1 MDTTAN
7 TYYHFF
13 QQHLPSLSGQRLGVS
28 VSGGVDSMALLH
40 LSSRFSNCFGY
51 RVSAIHFNHGLRSQ
65 SREEEASVVSYC
77 ESLQIPCTVHT
88 FLPDDWKQAPGT
100 GMEEKAREL
109 RARVFQTLIS
119 EQSVD
124 WILLGHSQ
132 DDWTETVLF
141 HFIRGCSPSHLSDA
155 LKAVDRNRKIL
166 RPLLTVPKSK
176 LIEYAHHFHLPTHED
191 ETNLDT
197 TYSRNKIRH
206 QILPLIQAINPNFNE
221 ALDHFTRIL
230 KSEETILEQE
240 TINAWHNLV
249 KTDEPAYLCLDKT
262 LWKKQNPAIQLRL
275 LRKIREHLS
284 GNRRDFYY
292 SQLIS
297 VQMGIMTMVHFHFE
311 DKMMRIDC
319 TEDCIK
325 ARKRG

>member
-1 MDTTAN
+1 MDTTAS

-13 QQHLPSLSGQRLGVS
+13 RQLTPSMSGQRLGVS

-40 LSSRFSNCFGY
+40 LASRFSTCFGY
-51 RVSAIHFNHGLRSQ
+51 RVIAIHFNHGLRSQ
-65 SREEEASVVSYC
+65 SREEETSVVSYC
-77 ESLQIPCTVHT
+77 ESLKIPCMVQA
-88 FLPDDWKQAPGT
+88 FLPEDWKQAPGT

-109 RARVFQTLIS
+109 RHQVFQTMIS

-124 WILLGHSQ
+124 WILLGHSR

-155 LKAVDRNRKIL
+155 LQAVDHDRKLL

-176 LIEYAHHFHLPTHED
+176 LIEYAHHFQLPTHED

-206 QILPLIQAINPNFNE
+206 QILPLIQTINPNFNE
-221 ALDHFTRIL
+221 TLHHFTQIL
-230 KSEETILEQE
+230 KSEEVLLEQE
-240 TINAWHNLV
+240 TMKAWQSLV
-249 KTDEPAYLCLDKT
+249 KTAEPDYLCLDKT
-262 LWKKQNPAIQLRL
+262 LWKKHPPAIQLRL
-275 LRKIREHLS
+275 LRKVREHLT

-297 VQMGIMTMVHFHFE
+297 IQMGIMTSVRFHFE
-311 DKMMRIDC
+311 EKMMSIEC
-319 TEDCIK
+319 NEEWIK
-325 ARKRG
+325 ARKQR

>member
-1 MDTTAN
+1 
-7 TYYHFF
+7 
-13 QQHLPSLSGQRLGVS
+13 
-28 VSGGVDSMALLH
+28 
-40 LSSRFSNCFGY
+40 
-51 RVSAIHFNHGLRSQ
+51 
-65 SREEEASVVSYC
+65 
-77 ESLQIPCTVHT
+77 
-88 FLPDDWKQAPGT
+88 
-100 GMEEKAREL
+100 MEEKAREL

-206 QILPLIQAINPNFNE
+206 QILPLIQAINPNFNG